1 MTLDEKEKPQDN
13 TSEDTPGTSE
23 KEPETLTDED
33 KITKAVSDALSAA
46 GRDAKTMEVRE
57 GKVKDAL
64 AKAEKLQVAIK
75 VDADK
80 RAEQKYR
87 DDLEKAGDDSL
98 QRSKVELNR
107 DLRLARVELED
118 ANTKSKQKDDKILQL
133 EQTEAVST
141 KERNA
146 RVIASKYGVDPETLK
161 LTDGSAETMEA
172 LAKKLSGKE
181 APTLKP
187 DGSKTSRGS
196 GGIPTNIERFREWVA
211 GLSQDEFEKLAPEIN
226 KMKRE
231 GKIK

>member
-1 MTLDEKEKPQDN
+1 MPLDEKEKPQDN
-13 TSEDTPGTSE
+13 TSEDKPGTSE
-23 KEPETLTDED
+23 KEPETLTEED

-46 GRDAKTMEVRE
+46 GRDAKAMDVRE

-64 AKAEKLQVAIK
+64 AKAEKLQAAIK
-75 VDADK
+75 ADADK

-87 DDLEKAGDDSL
+87 EDLENAGDDAL
-98 QRSKVELNR
+98 KRSKVELNR

-118 ANTKSKQKDDKILQL
+118 AKTKSKQKDDRILHL

-161 LTDGSAETMEA
+161 LTDGSVETMEA

-181 APTLKP
+181 TPTLKP
-187 DGSKTSRGS
+187 DGSKTSTGS
-196 GGIPTNIERFREWVA
+196 GGIPTNMEQFRTWVA
-211 GLSQDEFEKLAPEIN
+211 GLSQDEFEKRSTEIN